1 MTDLRV
7 IPAEPWAEARERY
20 RELACEDRPG
30 DPWSVPFMPRRSAGW
45 WIGNVASASACTL
58 FVAFMAALLWS
69 AS

>member
-1 MTDLRV
+1 MTDVFTAASPTYRAAKSTDQSRGRGWSFD
-7 IPAEPWAEARERY
+7 PA
-20 RELACEDRPG
+20 L
-30 DPWSVPFMPRRSAGW
+30 PRRSAGW

>member
-1 MTDLRV
+1 MTDVL
-7 IPAEPWAEARERY
+7 ARNDRY
-20 RELACEDRPG
+20 RVAKATDQSRGRGWNFAPA
-30 DPWSVPFMPRRSAGW
+30 MPRRSAGW